1 MDGIPGSPDNLN
13 LSPEGNI
20 FVALVTVRVPGE
32 FNPLE
37 FMYTQPLLRKLAV
50 RLLHILKFPFDLASK
65 YVEIP
70 VLRLISSHV
79 RLTFFLYRLKSNPN
93 LSFFFLQIMN
103 FETLLPVLPPYS
115 IIMEVDWNGKILN
128 SWHSNSKDVRFFS
141 DAKIIVSIP

>member
-37 FMYTQPLLRKLAV
+37 FMYTQPLLRKLVV

-65 YVEIP
+65 YVDAP
-70 VLRLISSHV
+70 VLRLISSYV
-79 RLTFFLYRLKSNPN
+79 RLNIFK
-93 LSFFFLQIMN
+93 
-103 FETLLPVLPPYS
+103 
-115 IIMEVDWNGKILN
+115 
-128 SWHSNSKDVRFFS
+128 
-141 DAKIIVSIP
+141 